1 MMRISRVAGAGVAV
15 VAALA
20 LSTPPAA
27 ATAPVAGATYHGHV
41 ADAPSTENAVT
52 FTVSRDGARVE
63 HLRVGPYPMTL
74 SCGSGGDPP
83 RQSAGPAVI
92 TRGKFTAHVVYRNGD
107 QVIARAKVTGTF
119 LRRGKEKGVVDSH
132 IVGHPNC
139 NFSLPY
145 TTRAE

>member
-1 MMRISRVAGAGVAV
+1 MRVSRVAGVGVAV

-20 LSTPPAA
+20 LPLPTAVAA
-27 ATAPVAGATYHGHV
+27 VPVAGATYHGHI
-41 ADAPSTENAVT
+41 ADAPSTESAVT
-52 FTVSRDGARVE
+52 FEVSRNGDRVE

-83 RQSAGPAVI
+83 NQSSGPASI
-92 TRGKFTAHVVYRNGD
+92 SRGRFTAHVVYRNGS
-107 QVIARAKVTGTF
+107 QVIARATVTGTF
-119 LRRGKEKGVVDSH
+119 LARGKEKGVVSSR
-132 IVGHPNC
+132 IVGHPDC